1 MAQSIDSES
10 IDSESIVQRLSW
22 EGAFLSALGELKV
35 VSRAAEAAGISAGS
49 VYARRRRSPSF
60 ASAWD
65 EAVAGD
71 GPHKISLRNRAGKPS
86 AVHWK
91 REFLDSLA
99 ETSNVTASARR
110 ANISPREAYHN
121 RRMDADF
128 AARWR
133 GALYEGYINLEMEVL
148 GYLRDPDPA
157 SKMDVASALRLLAA
171 HKESVAREEAQRAN
185 VSAAD
190 VRASLAR
197 KVEALR
203 QQVLEERK
211 QKQGSCG

>member
-1 MAQSIDSES
+1 MAQS

-22 EGAFLSALGELKV
+22 EGAFLSALGQLKV

-49 VYARRRRSPSF
+49 AYARRRRSPGF

-65 EAVAGD
+65 EAVAGH
-71 GPHKISLRNRAGKPS
+71 GPRKIALRNRAGKPS

-121 RRMDADF
+121 RRTDADF

-157 SKMDVASALRLLAA
+157 SKMPERKMDVASALRLLAA

-211 QKQGSCG
+211 QKQGK